1 METDR
6 SYDVAVV
13 GAGAAGLQAS
23 LTLGRMRRRVVLLGT
38 ERCRNDGAEH
48 MHNFLGNDGVAPSEL
63 RNASLKELAGYETVE
78 VIDQMVASVSGE
90 LDDFRLVVDDGPE
103 PTVVQARRVILAT
116 GVTDELPD
124 VPGLDELFGTAVAH
138 CPYCHGYEYRDRPI
152 GILGPGS
159 HVASQARLL
168 ARLATPVVV
177 LMNGAEPDAEVADVV
192 AELDAVLVHE
202 AVARVEPSELGVR
215 AHLAD
220 GEAMEL
226 GGLFVHPT
234 WRQAAPFA
242 EQLGLETG
250 DLGGIRLGA
259 DGLTSRP
266 GVYAAGDLAHHRDL
280 PMPVASV
287 LTAAA
292 AGLVAGASCDADL
305 L

>member
-13 GAGAAGLQAS
+13 GAGAAGLQAA
-23 LTLGRMRRRVVLLGT
+23 LTLGRMRRRVVLFGT
-38 ERCRNDGAEH
+38 DRCRNDPAEH
-48 MHNFLGNDGVAPSEL
+48 VHNFLGHDGVPPAEL
-63 RNASLKELAGYETVE
+63 RAVARKDLEQYETVE
-78 VIDQMVASVSGE
+78 VVEREVTSVTGE
-90 LDDFRLVVDDGPE
+90 LDDFRLELDGFP
-103 PTVVQARRVILAT
+103 PVQARRVILAT

-124 VPGLDELFGTAVAH
+124 VEGLEPLFGSVVAH

-159 HVASQARLL
+159 HVAPQARLL
-168 ARLATPVVV
+168 ERLATPVVV
-177 LMNGAEPDAEVADVV
+177 LLDGGEEDDEVAATV
-192 AELDAVLVHE
+192 AELGGVLVHE
-202 AVARVEPSELGVR
+202 AIERVERSEVGLRV
-215 AHLAD
+215 HLAD
-220 GEAMEL
+220 GESVEL
-226 GGLFVHPT
+226 GGLFVHPV

-250 DLGGIRLGA
+250 NLGGIRLDA
-259 DGLTSRP
+259 EGLTSKP

-292 AGLVAGASCDADL
+292 AGLVAAASCDRDL

>member
-1 METDR
+1 MEIDR

-13 GAGAAGLQAS
+13 GAGAAGLQAA

-38 ERCRNDGAEH
+38 DRCRNDPAEH
-48 MHNFLGNDGVAPSEL
+48 MHNFIAHDGQPPSEL
-63 RNASLKELAGYETVE
+63 RAAARKELDEYGTVE
-78 VIDQMVASVSGE
+78 VRETEVRTISGE
-90 LDDFRLVVDDGPE
+90 LDDFRVETEDAVLH
-103 PTVVQARRVILAT
+103 ARRVILAT

-124 VPGLDELFGTAVAH
+124 VPGLDELFGTVVAH

-152 GILGPGS
+152 GILGPGD
-159 HVASQARLL
+159 HLAPQARLL
-168 ARLATPVVV
+168 ERLATPVVV
-177 LMNGAEPDAEVADVV
+177 LMNGADPDDEVAATI
-192 AELDAVLVHE
+192 AELGGVLVHE
-202 AVARVEPSELGVR
+202 EIERVERSGTGLLVR
-215 AHLAD
+215 LAD
-220 GEAMEL
+220 GEAVEL

-234 WRQAAPFA
+234 WRQSAPFA

-250 DLGGIRLGA
+250 DLGGIRLSSE
-259 DGLTSRP
+259 GLTSKP

-292 AGLVAGASCDADL
+292 AGLVAAASCDADL